1 MSVDSKV
8 ITNTWWNA
16 LNTVGGLL
24 FGLITSIVLARML
37 GPSLIGQFHYWIW
50 LSGLLILV
58 SSPGLAQAMTKFG
71 AELLG
76 RQDRQTASVL
86 FAWLLFAELAL
97 GGLVVSVTLLF
108 AWAPWESA
116 PPSDP
121 AALILIAITV
131 VPGVLER
138 LFLAAAKGTQEF
150 RTLSQS
156 SLIGT
161 IFYAVCAIA
170 VASLGFGI
178 HALLLAILARR
189 IVTLVLIGRQL
200 PSHYTVRGAPV
211 ISLPPELSR
220 RILLYCRDVTLIL
233 VIDTILYERS
243 ELFFLSWFAA
253 DAEIAF
259 YSQSFDLAMKA
270 MSIPAMFSGVLLP
283 TFSSLAG
290 QRNGGAFSER
300 FNSLHTSS
308 YRVLALIAMPI
319 GLGAAAITPAFAL
332 LYGPDF
338 LPMAPVLSI
347 LLVGNIVGALASVSA
362 TVLHSADEQ
371 SFIVRLGFVAAV
383 LNIGL
388 DLALI
393 SKYGAVGAAFANSI
407 SQLVSGVAGI
417 AYSVRRLNLTFPLRS
432 IARIALAAL
441 AAAAVAGLISSWFGG
456 LVLAIAAGIL
466 VYPLML
472 RAFTALDASDHA
484 LLSQIKSYLPTQL
497 GPAYQSLVDF
507 LAPQS

>member
-8 ITNTWWNA
+8 ISNTWWNA
-16 LNTVGGLL
+16 INTVGGLL

-37 GPSLIGQFHYWIW
+37 GPTLIGQFHYWIW

-58 SSPGLAQAMTKFG
+58 SSPGLAQAMTRFG

-76 RQDRQTASVL
+76 RQDRRAASAL
-86 FAWLLFAELAL
+86 FAWLLFVELAL
-97 GGLVVSVTLLF
+97 AGLVGGATLIF
-108 AWAPWESA
+108 AWAPWASA

-121 AALILIAITV
+121 VALILIAVTV

-138 LFLAAAKGTQEF
+138 LFLAAAKGTQAF
-150 RTLSQS
+150 RSLSQS
-156 SLIGT
+156 SLIGHL
-161 IFYAVCAIA
+161 FYAVCAVT

-200 PSHYTVRGAPV
+200 PSHYTMRGAPA
-211 ISLPPELSR
+211 SALPPELSR
-220 RILLYCRDVTLIL
+220 RVLLYCRDVSLIL

-243 ELFFLSWFAA
+243 ELFFLSRYAS

-270 MSIPAMFSGVLLP
+270 MSIPAIFSGVLLP
-283 TFSSLAG
+283 AFSSLAG
-290 QRNGGAFSER
+290 QSDGGGLSER
-300 FNSLHTSS
+300 FHSLHTSS

-319 GLGAAAITPAFAL
+319 GLGAAAITPAFVL

-371 SFIVRLGFVAAV
+371 RFIVRLGFFASV

-388 DLALI
+388 DLILI
-393 SKYGAVGAAFANSI
+393 PKYGAVGAAIANSA
-407 SQLVSGVAGI
+407 SQLVSGVVGI
-417 AYSVRRLNLTFPLRS
+417 SLSVRRLNLTFPLRS
-432 IARIALAAL
+432 VARIALAAL
-441 AAAAVAGLISSWFGG
+441 SAAAVAGLISSWLGG

-466 VYPLML
+466 VYPVML
-472 RAFTALDASDHA
+472 RAFAALDTDDHA
-484 LLSQIKSYLPTQL
+484 LLSQMNAHLPSQIR
-497 GPAYQSLVDF
+497 PAYQSLVDF